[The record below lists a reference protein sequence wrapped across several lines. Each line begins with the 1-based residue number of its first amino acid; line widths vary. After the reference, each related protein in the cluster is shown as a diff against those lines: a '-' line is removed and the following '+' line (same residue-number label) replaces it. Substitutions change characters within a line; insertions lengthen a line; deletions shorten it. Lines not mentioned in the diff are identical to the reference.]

1 MGVSY
6 QYTDGFQGLW
16 EKRFASVNKPL
27 SPTVK
32 THEAV
37 ISASHKIGRFTPRA
51 SYAHGW
57 DETLAGNDRKV
68 SNTSYD
74 QIVIGS
80 DYAFSKS
87 TIAMTSLGWIRKPED
102 YDNNAFGDK
111 LGIKHSTYSLGLG
124 LRKTF

>member
-1 MGVSY
+1 M
-6 QYTDGFQGLW
+6 
-16 EKRFASVNKPL
+16 
-27 SPTVK
+27 K

-37 ISASHKIGRFTPRA
+37 ISAAHKIGRFIPRA

-57 DETLAGNDRKV
+57 DETLVGNGRKV

-80 DYAFSKS
+80 DYAFRKS

-102 YDNNAFGDK
+102 YGNNAFGDK
-111 LGIKHSTYSLGLG
+111 VGIKHSTYSLGLG